1 MSKRE
6 RKGESVEGKR
16 LSPLIASLISFLFF
30 FPSYPAST
38 SGERLALLFSFSS
51 LLTLSLSFSFSLPFI
66 QQRRLAVFFQGH
78 GRECRP
84 MGEETSRRVADVAAA
99 AVVAVVARVV
109 ATLTQERDG
118 KAVKMKIPDF

>member
-1 MSKRE
+1 MFI
-6 RKGESVEGKR
+6 
-16 LSPLIASLISFLFF
+16 LASLRGCGGGQEAWGGFNYTKPGRGSQ
-30 FPSYPAST
+30 
-38 SGERLALLFSFSS
+38 SS
-51 LLTLSLSFSFSLPFI
+51 RNGPFSFSLPFI

-99 AVVAVVARVV
+99 VAVVARVV

-118 KAVKMKIPDF
+118 KAVKMKILDF

>member
-1 MSKRE
+1 
-6 RKGESVEGKR
+6 
-16 LSPLIASLISFLFF
+16 
-30 FPSYPAST
+30 
-38 SGERLALLFSFSS
+38 
-51 LLTLSLSFSFSLPFI
+51 
-66 QQRRLAVFFQGH
+66 
-78 GRECRP
+78 